1 MENCH
6 RYVIFFIKI
15 NVMPKTKGPKLFAPR
30 KVKGGNVLGKD
41 DEVWYA
47 VRAKGFSTSDNRDF
61 KRYFGECCKEFF
73 AEDEVVPPEDKQEE
87 IKSV

>member
-1 MENCH
+1 MENRH
-6 RYVIFFIKI
+6 LDVSFFIKI

-47 VRAKGFSTSDNRDF
+47 VRAKGFSASDNRDF
-61 KRYFGECCKEFF
+61 KRYFGDCCKEFF
-73 AEDEVVPPEDKQEE
+73 AEDAETPEDKQE